1 MDYRPD
7 ATESLMKMPR
17 GTSLYGTLPAQL
29 ADPSSFA
36 RRLADILAVRKR
48 YGIATSVQLDV
59 PTVSNK
65 AMLVMVH
72 QLSDA
77 EQVTVLNFSAAPIHG
92 SVISE
97 ALVPGSVLV
106 DMFTDEEVGEVD
118 DLHSFAVTLE
128 PHRGPVAAGAVS
140 WRSSGDAAHPQV
152 EQAER
157 PGIARRSAATAGIL
171 RDQRGHRKWFTLTA

>member
-17 GTSLYGTLPAQL
+17 GISLYGPLPAQL
-29 ADPSSFA
+29 ADPNSFA
-36 RRLADILAVRKR
+36 RRLAEILAVRKR

-77 EQVTVLNFSAAPIHG
+77 EQVTVLNFSGCADPRQRDLRAPGAGQRAGRH
-92 SVISE
+92 V
-97 ALVPGSVLV
+97 
-106 DMFTDEEVGEVD
+106 
-118 DLHSFAVTLE
+118 
-128 PHRGPVAAGAVS
+128 HR
-140 WRSSGDAAHPQV
+140 
-152 EQAER
+152 
-157 PGIARRSAATAGIL
+157 
-171 RDQRGHRKWFTLTA
+171 RGGR